1 MRNFIQTV
9 VMIFLGLSY
18 LSAQSRSD
26 FEMRIENSFLKLYEN
41 PEVAI
46 HAAKEIR
53 NDRND
58 LVIKDILSQAFLLK
72 GDYLE
77 SVRIGFEKASI
88 KSTNSELLVRLIIA
102 REFYYLNLYEQT
114 AQITEPFL
122 SLEKNNFKPNKL
134 AAQFFQLES
143 QNQMAL
149 KNLDGAKK
157 SLSRSS
163 KLAAQNQNSLIII
176 SKENE
181 LIRARISLEKGNLA
195 EARKIADQLLQDLQS
210 IPRAKYL
217 LALTQQFRGQLFFEE
232 QEYDQAIECLQNSL
246 QAIEKTTY
254 IPLKSKI
261 YEDLAKNYLV
271 INRDEDFELYKG
283 KFTETAKLLEENK
296 KAARRELIQLST
308 DLSEENNKLILQKK
322 QEQLFYILGISLL
335 IASVLVY
342 ILSREV
348 QKSKS
353 LLKRIRL
360 FRTLNFKQSQPPT
373 EDIKAKEILKK
384 ALFIP
389 KETEEEILKGL
400 EEFEES
406 KKYLDNNMSLATLA
420 VTLDTNTKYLS
431 EIINKYKHKN
441 FSTYINELRI
451 KYVIHLLST
460 DRSYLQYKIS
470 YIAEIGGFT
479 SHSAFTNIFKSVT
492 GMSPNE
498 YMQTLRQ
505 QT

>member
-1 MRNFIQTV
+1 M
-9 VMIFLGLSY
+9 
-18 LSAQSRSD
+18 
-26 FEMRIENSFLKLYEN
+26 
-41 PEVAI
+41 
-46 HAAKEIR
+46 
-53 NDRND
+53 
-58 LVIKDILSQAFLLK
+58 
-72 GDYLE
+72 
-77 SVRIGFEKASI
+77 
-88 KSTNSELLVRLIIA
+88 
-102 REFYYLNLYEQT
+102 
-114 AQITEPFL
+114 
-122 SLEKNNFKPNKL
+122 
-134 AAQFFQLES
+134 
-143 QNQMAL
+143 
-149 KNLDGAKK
+149 
-157 SLSRSS
+157 
-163 KLAAQNQNSLIII
+163 
-176 SKENE
+176 
-181 LIRARISLEKGNLA
+181 
-195 EARKIADQLLQDLQS
+195 
-210 IPRAKYL
+210 
-217 LALTQQFRGQLFFEE
+217 TQQFRGQLFFEE
-232 QEYDQAIECLQNSL
+232 QKYDQAIECLQNSL